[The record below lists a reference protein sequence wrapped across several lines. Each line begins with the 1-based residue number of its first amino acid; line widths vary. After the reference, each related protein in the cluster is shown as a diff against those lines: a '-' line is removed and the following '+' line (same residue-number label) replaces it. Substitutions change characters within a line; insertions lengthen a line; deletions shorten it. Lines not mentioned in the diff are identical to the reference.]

1 MAVLITDIEKNSY
14 AEKAG
19 IQKNDTIV
27 SIGGNEI
34 NDVLDYQFYASDI
47 ELSINLLRE
56 DIPYSVKIRKPRYKD
71 LGLDFKTYL
80 MDEKRRCCNNCIFC
94 FIDQNPKGMRESIYF
109 KDDDDRLS
117 FLFGN
122 YITLTNLSPH
132 DVERI
137 IKMKISPIN
146 ISVHTTNPELR
157 CKMMHNRFAGEA
169 LQKLYKI
176 AEAGNKINAQ
186 IVLCPGIN
194 DGEELRKTLSDLE
207 KLYPSVQSVACV
219 PVGVTGYRD
228 NLFPMETYN
237 EKTAG
242 ETIDI
247 IHEFQEKFLK
257 KDGKRICYPSDE
269 FFVLAKREL
278 PPPEYYGEFDQL
290 DNGVGLIP
298 FLYKEF
304 DSFLPLM
311 EPLGTKR
318 KFTAVTGEAAYP
330 FINDLMDKLRARDTN
345 LELNLRAIK
354 NNFFGGKIT
363 VAGLVTGIDIAA
375 QLKGSDLGDALIVPD
390 CMLRHEKDKFLDDM
404 TLEELSQQLNI
415 PVKVIGA
422 DGSSMCEILEMEV

>member
-1 MAVLITDIEKNSY
+1 MAVLITAVEKNSY

-27 SIGGNEI
+27 SIGKNEI

-47 ELSINLLRE
+47 ELSVELLRE
-56 DIPYSVKIRKPRYKD
+56 GIPYSVKIRKPQYKD
-71 LGLDFKTYL
+71 LGLEFKSYL

-122 YITLTNLSPH
+122 YVTLTNLSSH

-146 ISVHTTNPELR
+146 VSVHTTNPQLR
-157 CKMMHNRFAGEA
+157 CRMMHNRFAGEA

-186 IVLCPGIN
+186 IVLCPKIN
-194 DGEELRKTLSDLE
+194 DNDELRRTLSDLE
-207 KLYPSVQSVACV
+207 KLYPAVQSIACV
-219 PVGVTGYRD
+219 PVGVTAYRD
-228 NLFPMETYN
+228 GLFPMETYN
-237 EKTAG
+237 ETTAG

-257 KDGKRICYPSDE
+257 KDKKRICYPSDE
-269 FFVLAKREL
+269 FFILAKRKL
-278 PPPEYYGEFDQL
+278 PDYTYYGEFDQL
-290 DNGVGLIP
+290 DNGVGLIS

-304 DSFLPLM
+304 EAFLPLM

-318 KFTAVTGEAAYP
+318 SFTAVTGEAAYP
-330 FINDLMDKLRARDTN
+330 FINDLMQKLMERDPN
-345 LELNLRAIK
+345 LKVNLKAIK

-363 VAGLVTGIDIAA
+363 VAGLVTGTDIVQ
-375 QLKGSDLGDALIVPD
+375 QLKGTDLGSALIIPD
-390 CMLRHEKDKFLDDM
+390 CMLRHERDKFLDDM
-404 TLEELSQQLNI
+404 TLEQLSQQLNI
-415 PVKVIGA
+415 PVRVIGS